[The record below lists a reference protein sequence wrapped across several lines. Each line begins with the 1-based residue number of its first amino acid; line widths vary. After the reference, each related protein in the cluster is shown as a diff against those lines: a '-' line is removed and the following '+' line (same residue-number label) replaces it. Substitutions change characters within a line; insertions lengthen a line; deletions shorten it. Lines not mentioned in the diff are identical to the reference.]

1 MTTPDMEMSAA
12 HRLRLIAPLLAGRKI
27 ADWDSPPPAKPGCD
41 VALRLTPLRGPAAVA
56 QATAMLSTLAPG
68 GTAMVVSL
76 EALAPAV
83 LRRLAPQHAHYVQR
97 AVAGSFICR
106 GDFDQAQIAVLRDGP
121 IPRDIAH
128 IYLFAASALP
138 PLETGLLERRAG
150 NAASRPAPTHAS
162 PPGAAH
168 GPASGPTNGEE
179 SRVAGLAHRLI
190 AQEERLL
197 LGRAGR
203 AEAQP
208 GHSPASQSAGWF
220 DPPAERVAWPLA
232 EKTDPPDTTDPYDRR
247 VDDPVIHAARQGEA
261 FFDRFRLLQPQQNIE
276 GAVTFLAACK
286 NCLAPAAG
294 PPHVSI
300 IIPVY
305 GQIAYTLNCLDSLL
319 AHQSR
324 YSAEII
330 LVDDASPDNSGAF
343 LAKLPHV
350 RTLLQKQNGG
360 FIKSCAIGAAAA
372 RGAWLVMLNNDT
384 RVVDGWLDALIGSFG
399 RFPEAGLVGS
409 KMHYP
414 DGSLQEAGGIIW
426 RDGSAWNYGRN
437 DDPNRPHYAYAR
449 QVDYISGCS
458 IAVTRESW
466 AALGGFDPLYA
477 PAYCEDADLCLR
489 IAASGK
495 QVWFQPQ
502 SRIVHYEGRTSGT
515 DLATSV
521 KSYQVLNS
529 KKLFL
534 RWRGALAAHRPN
546 GAFPYAEKSRPITM
560 RMLVIDAS
568 TPTPDQDAGSV
579 QTVLGLQACRALG
592 YGTCFMPQDNFLFHP
607 VYTTDLQAD
616 GVECTYAPYDTGAD
630 SYLGTYGRLFDVIM
644 VYRVTVLEQTLA
656 LIRKHAPQAAV
667 LFHVADLHFLRMRR
681 QAAISRDAALADQ
694 AEDMRIRELEAVR
707 ATDCTITHSVTEAE
721 LLAEMA
727 PGAAVV
733 TWPLMSKCY
742 GTTKDFSSRSDVLF
756 LGGYRHPP
764 NVDAVKYF
772 VAAILPKLR
781 SKEPHLRFIA
791 AGANPTDAV
800 ASLAC
805 AHVEVTGQIADLQTV
820 MDRAR
825 VFVCPLRVG
834 AGVKGKIFTALA
846 YGIPVVSTSV
856 GIEGS
861 GLLPDEHV
869 LVADD
874 ATTFV
879 KQTLRLYRDPILWQR
894 LSTAGL
900 AIVQRDYSP
909 ERGAGFLATAIDAAW
924 QHKLGVQTACGLR

>member
-1 MTTPDMEMSAA
+1 MATADIDMPAA

-27 ADWDSPPPAKPGCD
+27 ANWDATPPATPGCD
-41 VALRLTPLRGPAAVA
+41 VAVRLTPLRGGAAVA
-56 QATAMLSTLAPG
+56 QAAAMLATLAPG
-68 GTAMVVSL
+68 GTAMVVSK
-76 EALAPAV
+76 EALAPRV
-83 LRRLAPQHAHYVQR
+83 LQRLAPQHAHYIQR
-97 AVAGSFICR
+97 AVSGSFICQ
-106 GDFDQAQIAVLRDGP
+106 GEFDQAQIAVLRDGP
-121 IPRDIAH
+121 VPRDIAH
-128 IYLFAASALP
+128 IYLFAADILP
-138 PLETGLLERRAG
+138 LLETGLLERRASK
-150 NAASRPAPTHAS
+150 ATSWPSPANAS
-162 PPGAAH
+162 PQHAGLEP
-168 GPASGPTNGEE
+168 PSGLE
-179 SRVAGLAHRLI
+179 SRIAGLAHRLL
-190 AQEERLL
+190 AQEQRLL
-197 LGRAGR
+197 FVQSGR

-208 GHSPASQSAGWF
+208 GQSSARQSASWF
-220 DPPAERVAWPLA
+220 DPPAERFAWPLA
-232 EKTDPPDTTDPYDRR
+232 EKTDLPDITDPYDRR

-261 FFDRFRLLQPQQNIE
+261 FFDRFHLHQPQQNIE
-276 GAVTFLAACK
+276 GAVTSLAARE
-286 NCLAPAAG
+286 NRLAPSAG
-294 PPHVSI
+294 APDVSI

-319 AHQSR
+319 SHTSR

-330 LVDDASPDNSGAF
+330 VVDDASPDGSGAL
-343 LAKLPHV
+343 LAKLPHM
-350 RTLLQKQNGG
+350 RTLLQKKNAG
-360 FIKSCAIGAAAA
+360 FIRSCAIGAEAA
-372 RGAWLVMLNNDT
+372 RGTWLVMLNNDT
-384 RVVDGWLDALIGSFG
+384 RVVDGWLDALIGSFA

-409 KMHYP
+409 KMHYA

-426 RDGSAWNYGRN
+426 RDASAWNYGRN

-458 IAVTRESW
+458 IAVPRACW
-466 AALGGFDPLYA
+466 AALGGFDPRYA

-502 SRIVHYEGRTSGT
+502 SRVVHYEGKTSGT

-521 KSYQVLNS
+521 KSYQVLNT

-534 RWRGALAAHRPN
+534 RWRRPLTAHRPN
-546 GAFPYAEKSRPITM
+546 GEFPYAEKSRPIQM

-579 QTVLGLQACRALG
+579 QTVLGLQACCALG
-592 YGTCFMPQDNFLFHP
+592 YGTSFMPQDNFLFHP
-607 VYTTDLQAD
+607 VYTTELQAD
-616 GVECTYAPYDTGAD
+616 GVECTYAPYDTGAET
-630 SYLGTYGRLFDVIM
+630 YLRTYGRLFDVIM
-644 VYRVTVLEQTLA
+644 VYRVTVLEHTLA
-656 LIRKHAPQAAV
+656 HIRKHAPQAAL

-681 QAAISRDAALADQ
+681 HAAIVDDAALADQ
-694 AEDMRIRELEAVR
+694 AEDMRLRELQAVR
-707 ATDCTITHSVTEAE
+707 ETDCTITHSMTEAE

-742 GTTKDFSSRSDVLF
+742 GTTKDFSSRRDVLF

-764 NVDAVKYF
+764 NVDAVQYF
-772 VAAILPKLR
+772 ANAILPKLR

-791 AGANPTDAV
+791 AGANPTEEV
-800 ASLAC
+800 AELAC

-825 VFVCPLRVG
+825 VFVCPLRIG
-834 AGVKGKIFTALA
+834 AGVKGKIFAALG
-846 YGIPVVSTSV
+846 YGIPVVTTSV

-869 LVADD
+869 LLADD
-874 ATTFV
+874 AASFV

-900 AIVQRDYSP
+900 AVVRRDYSP
-909 ERGAGFLATAIDAAW
+909 ERGAGFLATAIEAAW
-924 QHKLGVQTACGLR
+924 HHKLGVPACALR